1 MGLPLK
7 EVAELNILTR
17 ILSLVTMIPL
27 AVEWWVAKKAINYLS
42 VSLCI
47 KFCSLSLKRGD
58 AMAYNY
64 YTLAELSRPIMR
76 VLCYDIL

>member
-1 MGLPLK
+1 
-7 EVAELNILTR
+7 
-17 ILSLVTMIPL
+17 MIPL
-27 AVEWWVAKKAINYLS
+27 AVEWWVAKKAINYLP

-58 AMAYNY
+58 AVAYNH
-64 YTLAELSRPIMR
+64 YTLAELSIPIMR

>member
-1 MGLPLK
+1 
-7 EVAELNILTR
+7 
-17 ILSLVTMIPL
+17 MIQL
-27 AVEWWVAKKAINYLS
+27 AAEWWVAKKAINYPS

-47 KFCSLSLKRGD
+47 KICSFSLKRGD

-64 YTLAELSRPIMR
+64 STLAELSIPIMR